1 MVNRVIHGRDPTGK
15 GNPRSIF
22 LNGASLSATMK
33 GGGGG
38 IFINFFKQ
46 EYFSFLFCFFI
57 SYKDT
62 FFLQSERL
70 CKRIII
76 IIIIIKY
83 AMLSHPWDNC
93 KLRKRNTDRG
103 IVFFSPEFHRIHS
116 RIFFFS
122 RRRKSSLLPWFALA
136 WSMARA
142 IRDFWGSGFFNRS
155 KGKGGS
161 RSALITRAVRIS
173 ANTGD

>member
-33 GGGGG
+33 GGGG

-46 EYFSFLFCFFI
+46 EYFSFFFFI
-57 SYKDT
+57 SYKNT

-83 AMLSHPWDNC
+83 AMLSHPWNNC

-122 RRRKSSLLPWFALA
+122 RRRKSSLALVCLGLE
-136 WSMARA
+136 ARA

>member
-22 LNGASLSATMK
+22 LNGASLSALVNATMK
-33 GGGGG
+33 GGGG

-46 EYFSFLFCFFI
+46 EYFSFFFFI
-57 SYKDT
+57 SYKNA

-93 KLRKRNTDRG
+93 KLSKRNTDRG

-136 WSMARA
+136 WRRVQYG
-142 IRDFWGSGFFNRS
+142 IFGDRDFLIDR
-155 KGKGGS
+155 KAKAVLE
-161 RSALITRAVRIS
+161 AL
-173 ANTGD
+173 